1 MPEPRNGQ
9 KTFDFKPYID
19 YIAFQDLDHF
29 MSMLEIADSLVVE
42 HWACNREN
50 LGSSPIHGW
59 LPQDG
64 LKSVVTRGLYDFVD
78 AH

>member
-29 MSMLEIADSLVVE
+29 MSMLEITGQPGGRA
-42 HWACNREN
+42 
-50 LGSSPIHGW
+50 LG
-59 LPQDG
+59 L
-64 LKSVVTRGLYDFVD
+64 
-78 AH
+78 